1 MSEKL
6 GTRTEDR
13 LLEARR
19 ESLHQLNESSIR
31 PHGKLWG
38 MDVFSWF
45 NPTPSLIANTLHSFP
60 FPAIWIGNGAVIAKA
75 LAEDELLLNNLSA
88 IISYD
93 SSIFNLEN
101 HWLDKIENCVGTQ
114 SVEEAF
120 HFLKMVKA
128 PQTILMF
135 TATGENWEENKKEFE
150 DFLKLVQV

>member
-1 MSEKL
+1 MREKV
-6 GTRTEDR
+6 GTRAENR

-31 PHGKLWG
+31 SHGKLWG

-45 NPTPSLIANTLHSFP
+45 NPSPSLIANTLHSFP
-60 FPAIWIGNGAVIAKA
+60 FPAIWIGNGTVISKV

-93 SSIFNLEN
+93 SNIFKLEN
-101 HWLDKIENCVGTQ
+101 NWLDQLNNCVGTQ
-114 SVEEAF
+114 SVNEAF
-120 HFLKMVKA
+120 QFLKMIKA

>member
-60 FPAIWIGNGAVIAKA
+60 FPAIWIGNGAVIAKT
-75 LAEDELLLNNLSA
+75 LADDESLVNNLSA
-88 IISYD
+88 LISYD
-93 SSIFNLEN
+93 SSIFNLDN
-101 HWLDKIENCVGTQ
+101 HSLDQMKNCVGTK
-114 SVEEAF
+114 SVDEAF

-135 TATGENWEENKKEFE
+135 TATGENWEERKKEFE
-150 DFLKLVQV
+150 NYLKLVQV

>member
-1 MSEKL
+1 MSEKI

-19 ESLHQLNESSIR
+19 ESLHQLNESNIR

-60 FPAIWIGNGAVIAKA
+60 FPAIWIGNGSVIAKA
-75 LAEDELLLNNLSA
+75 LKEDDLLLSNLSA
-88 IISYD
+88 VISYD

-101 HWLDKIENCVGTQ
+101 KWLDQIKNCVGTQ
-114 SVEEAF
+114 SVDEAF
-120 HFLKMVKA
+120 EFLKMVKA

-135 TATGENWEENKKEFE
+135 TATGENWEERKKEFE

>member
-1 MSEKL
+1 MREKV
-6 GTRTEDR
+6 GTRAENR

-31 PHGKLWG
+31 SHGKLWE

-45 NPTPSLIANTLHSFP
+45 NPSPSLIANTLHSFP
-60 FPAIWIGNGAVIAKA
+60 FPAIWIGNGTVISKV

-93 SSIFNLEN
+93 STIFKLEN
-101 HWLDKIENCVGTQ
+101 NWLDQLKNCVGTQ
-114 SVEEAF
+114 SVNEAF
-120 HFLKMVKA
+120 HFLKMIKA